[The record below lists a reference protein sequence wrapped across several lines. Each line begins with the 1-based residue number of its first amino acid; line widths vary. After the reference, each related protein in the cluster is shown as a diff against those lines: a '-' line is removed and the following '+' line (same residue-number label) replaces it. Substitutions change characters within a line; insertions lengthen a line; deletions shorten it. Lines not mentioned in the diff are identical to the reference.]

1 MKKYIIPTTDVIT
14 IATAQLIAASG
25 GGPGANDQQN
35 PGKKAPR
42 FHQPYEEE
50 DEEEEDW

>member
-25 GGPGANDQQN
+25 GPGPNAQQN

-42 FHQPYEEE
+42 FHQPYDEE
-50 DEEEEDW
+50 DEEEEEW